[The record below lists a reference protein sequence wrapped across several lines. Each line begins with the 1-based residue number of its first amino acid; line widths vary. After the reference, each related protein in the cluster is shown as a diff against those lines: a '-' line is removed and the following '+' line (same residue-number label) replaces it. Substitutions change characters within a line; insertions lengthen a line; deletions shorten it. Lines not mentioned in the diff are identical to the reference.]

1 MKFSEHWLRTFV
13 DPPLSAGE
21 LADALAMGGLDVESV
36 EPVAPPFERVVV
48 GEVLSVQPH
57 PGADRLSVC
66 TVNVGVAPLTIVCGA
81 PNVRAGS
88 RVAAALVGAKLPGA
102 DIGLSKVRGV
112 ESHGMLCSARE
123 LGLSEDDAGL
133 IELPFDAAVG
143 ADVRAVLDLDDRLIT
158 IKPTPN
164 RGDCLSLAGIAREV
178 AAITR
183 APLGELRVAAVGATL
198 RDELPIK
205 LAEPGA
211 CPRYCGRLI
220 RGVNANAAAPR
231 WMVERLTRSGLR
243 SISAIVDITNYV
255 MLELGQPLHAFDAGC
270 LEGGI
275 CARFAQAGEK
285 LLLLNGETRE
295 LTADFLVI
303 ADDRKALALAG
314 IMGGATSAVTGA
326 TVDVFLE
333 SAFFAPDIIAGK
345 SRRLG
350 FGSDSAYRFERG
362 VDFAGTRQALERASG
377 LVLDVCG
384 GTAGSVAEACG
395 RLPERAPVRLRRG
408 RAERV
413 LGIGLDQDAVPDI
426 FRRLRFSCVPTP
438 EGFTITPPSFRFDI
452 AIEEDLIEEV
462 ARIYG
467 YENIPATAPRAPAVM
482 LPAPEATRDGA
493 AMRELLAA
501 RDYQE
506 IVTYSFVERRWEEDF
521 CGATHPVPLA
531 NPIASHL
538 SVMRSSLI
546 GSLVNC
552 VAFNVSRQ
560 QARVRV
566 FEIARCFVGGADG
579 VVAQPMRLGAIACG
593 SVAPEQW
600 GSARRNVDFYDAKS
614 DVEALL
620 GVQGGR
626 FEGAPHPAFHPG
638 RSARIVRDGEELG
651 WIGEL
656 HPRWQR
662 KYELPLAPV
671 VFELD
676 FARVLR
682 GTVPAP
688 VEVCRFPAVRRDLS
702 AEFDESLTH
711 DEIISGLWQEA
722 PPIVSDIA
730 LFDVF
735 RGPGVDNG
743 KKSLAFRVLLQDTEK
758 TLTDGDVDSA
768 VSRLRHV
775 LQQRFRAKLR

>member
-13 DPPLSAGE
+13 DPPLSTRE

-36 EPVAPPFERVVV
+36 EPGPD
-48 GEVLSVQPH
+48 GDS
-57 PGADRLSVC
+57 
-66 TVNVGVAPLTIVCGA
+66 
-81 PNVRAGS
+81 
-88 RVAAALVGAKLPGA
+88 
-102 DIGLSKVRGV
+102 
-112 ESHGMLCSARE
+112 
-123 LGLSEDDAGL
+123 
-133 IELPFDAAVG
+133 
-143 ADVRAVLDLDDRLIT
+143 LIT

-164 RGDCLSLAGIAREV
+164 RGDSLSLTGIAREV

-183 APLGELRVAAVGATL
+183 APLTELRMEAVVATL
-198 RDELPIK
+198 TDALPVR
-205 LAEPGA
+205 LAAPRA
-211 CPRYCGRLI
+211 CPRYCGRLLC
-220 RGVNANAAAPR
+220 GVNANAATPR

-243 SISAIVDITNYV
+243 SVSAIVDITNYV
-255 MLELGQPLHAFDAGC
+255 MLELGQPLHAFDAAR
-270 LEGGI
+270 LEGEI
-275 CARFAQAGEK
+275 CARLAEEGEN
-285 LLLLNGETRE
+285 LLLLNGENRV
-295 LTADFLVI
+295 LAADFLVI
-303 ADDRKALALAG
+303 ADARKALALAG
-314 IMGGATSAVTGA
+314 IMGGAQSAVTA
-326 TVDVFLE
+326 TTIDVFLE
-333 SAFFAPDIIAGK
+333 SAFFDPGIIAGK

-362 VDFAGTRQALERASG
+362 VDFAGTRQALERASR

-384 GTAGSVAEACG
+384 GAAGPVSEACE
-395 RLPERAPVRLRRG
+395 RLPERAPVHLRRE

-413 LGIGLDQDAVPDI
+413 LGISLKTESVPDI
-426 FRRLRFSCVPTP
+426 FERLRFTCVPSGS
-438 EGFTITPPSFRFDI
+438 GFSVTPPSFRFDI

-467 YENIPATAPRAPAVM
+467 YENIPVAVPRAPAVM
-482 LPAPEATRDGA
+482 LPVPEATRDA
-493 AMRELLAA
+493 AAVRSLLAA

-506 IVTYSFVERRWEEDF
+506 VVTYSFVERRWEEDF
-521 CGATHPVPLA
+521 CGNAHPVALA

-560 QARVRV
+560 QARVRA
-566 FEIARCFVGGADG
+566 FEIARCFVSGGDSVA
-579 VVAQPMRLGAIACG
+579 AQPMRVTGIAHG
-593 SVAPEQW
+593 SVAPQQW
-600 GSARRNVDFYDAKS
+600 GADGRNADFHDVKS

-620 GVQGGR
+620 GRHPGR
-626 FEGAPHPAFHPG
+626 FEAAPHPAFHPG
-638 RSARIVRDGEELG
+638 RSARVVRAGEVLG

-656 HPRWQR
+656 HPRWRQ
-662 KYELPLAPV
+662 KYDLPLAPV

-676 FARVLR
+676 LAAVLR
-682 GTVPAP
+682 GSVPAA
-688 VEVCRFPAVRRDLS
+688 VEITRFPAVRRDLS
-702 AEFDESLTH
+702 AEFDENLTH
-711 DEIISGLWQEA
+711 DEILGALWQEA

-735 RGPGVDNG
+735 RGEGLGKG

-768 VSRLRHV
+768 VSKLRHV